1 MVQPRITLSDRIIT
15 VDLPCKTQRHAA
27 KAQILA
33 VFLACGLFG
42 GCASDPFID
51 GRREAGSTRPLG
63 PSTVNRVAICYNSR
77 STTPEAVMQL
87 AESECAKTDRVPR
100 YDGEDILD
108 CSLVN
113 PTRAYFRCVA
123 PQS

>member
-1 MVQPRITLSDRIIT
+1 MVQPRKSFSLRN
-15 VDLPCKTQRHAA
+15 KTNVLGYETQSWASNA
-27 KAQILA
+27 WFLA
-33 VFLACGLFG
+33 VFLALGLMG
-42 GCASDPFID
+42 GCASEPFID

-87 AESECAKTDRVPR
+87 AESECAKTDRVPQF
-100 YDGEDILD
+100 DGEDIMD
-108 CSLVN
+108 CSVVN

-123 PQS
+123 REG